1 MQRIQESLHKAYFII
16 PKFSHTHT
24 HRSEIFESING
35 AYSFKTWLHIPVA
48 VGLGSDFLLYII
60 YLYICRH
67 WRPVG
72 GRPCATRKAWDL
84 RGSED
89 KFQELVLS
97 FHYVGS
103 GDRTKVFTTCG
114 RYLYSLSRLASLSS
128 FFPPHPAL
136 SFYLNKLHN
145 LIGWNFWNIPSLP
158 QGSLLSVFC
167 HK

>member
-1 MQRIQESLHKAYFII
+1 MARIFNFFLVVLKSHSSFASKASKSSVISSNS
-16 PKFSHTHT
+16 P
-24 HRSEIFESING
+24 G
-35 AYSFKTWLHIPVA
+35 Q
-48 VGLGSDFLLYII
+48 LGDKI